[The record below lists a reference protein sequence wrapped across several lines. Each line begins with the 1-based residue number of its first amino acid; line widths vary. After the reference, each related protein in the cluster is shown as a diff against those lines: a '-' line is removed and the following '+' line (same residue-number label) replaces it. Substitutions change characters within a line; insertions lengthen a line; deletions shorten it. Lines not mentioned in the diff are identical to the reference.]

1 LKKRPRPGKLCAVTH
16 SGNRHIESIVRVRA
30 GKGAAVQSKELMWT
44 DVCRQ
49 PACSAGALA
58 RAARISA
65 FVCFTAVAAQLA
77 APLPFTPVPVT
88 MQTLFVVLAGLTL
101 GARDGFYA
109 LLAYL
114 AIGFA
119 GAPVFA
125 GFSFGPA
132 ALLGPT
138 AGYLVSFPAAA
149 LVSGYLFGRL
159 GGSRVAAFFAS
170 LCGMALILASG
181 ASYLSFVLGL
191 PFAQTASLAILPFI
205 AGDLAKAGLAA
216 LLSKRGV

>member
-1 LKKRPRPGKLCAVTH
+1 M
-16 SGNRHIESIVRVRA
+16 VRERI
-30 GKGAAVQSKELMWT
+30 GKGGSVQSKELIWA
-44 DVCRQ
+44 DAACQ

-58 RAARISA
+58 RVARILA
-65 FVCFTAVAAQLA
+65 FVGFTSVAAQLA
-77 APLPFTPVPVT
+77 VPLPFTPVPVT

-114 AIGFA
+114 ALGLA

-125 GFSFGPA
+125 GFSFGPP

-138 AGYLVSFPAAA
+138 GGYLVSFPAAA
-149 LVSGYLFGRL
+149 LVSGYLSGRL
-159 GGSRVAAFFAS
+159 GGGRVAAFFSS

-181 ASYLSFVLGL
+181 ASYLSFVLDL
-191 PFAQTASLAILPFI
+191 PFGQIAPLAILPFV

-216 LLSKRGV
+216 LLSKKGI

>member
-1 LKKRPRPGKLCAVTH
+1 
-16 SGNRHIESIVRVRA
+16 
-30 GKGAAVQSKELMWT
+30 VQSKELMWT
-44 DVCRQ
+44 DLCCE
-49 PACSAGALA
+49 PARLAGALA
-58 RAARISA
+58 RAARILA
-65 FVCFTAVAAQLA
+65 FICFTAVAAQLA
-77 APLPFTPVPVT
+77 VPLPFTPVPVT

-114 AIGFA
+114 AVGLS

-125 GFSFGPA
+125 GFGFGPA
-132 ALLGPT
+132 ALFGPT
-138 AGYLVSFPAAA
+138 GGYLVSFPAAA
-149 LVSGYLFGRL
+149 LVSGYLSEKL

-181 ASYLSFVLGL
+181 AAYLSLVAGL
-191 PFAQTASLAILPFI
+191 PFGQTASLAILPFI
-205 AGDLAKAGLAA
+205 AGDLVKAGLAA

>member
-1 LKKRPRPGKLCAVTH
+1 M
-16 SGNRHIESIVRVRA
+16 
-30 GKGAAVQSKELMWT
+30 QSKELVWT
-44 DVCRQ
+44 DAACQ

-58 RAARISA
+58 RAARILA
-65 FVCFTAVAAQLA
+65 FVGFTSVAAQVA
-77 APLPFTPVPVT
+77 VPLPFTPVPVT
-88 MQTLFVVLAGLTL
+88 MQNLFVVLAGLTL
-101 GARDGFYA
+101 GARDGFRA

-114 AIGFA
+114 ALGLA

-125 GFSFGPA
+125 GFSFGPS

-138 AGYLVSFPAAA
+138 GGYLVSFPAAA
-149 LVSGYLFGRL
+149 LVSGYLSGRFG
-159 GGSRVAAFFAS
+159 GGRVAAFLAA

-191 PFAQTASLAILPFI
+191 PFERTASLAILPFV

-216 LLSKRGV
+216 LLSKRGACS

>member
-1 LKKRPRPGKLCAVTH
+1 MR
-16 SGNRHIESIVRVRA
+16 I
-30 GKGAAVQSKELMWT
+30 GKGAAVQLKELMWT

-49 PACSAGALA
+49 PVRLTGA
-58 RAARISA
+58 RARTAGILA
-65 FVCFTAVAAQLA
+65 FVCFTGVAAQLA
-77 APLPFTPVPVT
+77 VPLPFTPIPVT

-114 AIGFA
+114 ALGLA
-119 GAPVFA
+119 GVPVFA

-132 ALLGPT
+132 ALFGPT
-138 AGYLVSFPAAA
+138 GGYLVSFPAAA
-149 LVSGYLFGRL
+149 LASGYLSGKL
-159 GGSRVAAFFAS
+159 GGGRVAAFLAS

-181 ASYLSFVLGL
+181 AAHLSFVAGL
-191 PFAQTASLAILPFI
+191 SFGQTASLAILPFI
-205 AGDLAKAGLAA
+205 AGDLAKAVIAA

>member
-1 LKKRPRPGKLCAVTH
+1 MQL
-16 SGNRHIESIVRVRA
+16 
-30 GKGAAVQSKELMWT
+30 KELMWT
-44 DVCRQ
+44 DVCCQ

-58 RAARISA
+58 RAARILA

-77 APLPFTPVPVT
+77 VPLPFTPVPVT

-109 LLAYL
+109 LLAYCAL
-114 AIGFA
+114 GLA

-125 GFSFGPA
+125 GFGFGPA

-138 AGYLVSFPAAA
+138 GGYLVSFPAAA
-149 LVSGYLFGRL
+149 LVSGHLFGRL
-159 GGSRVAAFFAS
+159 GGSRLAAFFAS

-181 ASYLSFVLGL
+181 AAYLSFIAGL
-191 PFAQTASLAILPFI
+191 SFARAVPLAILPFI
-205 AGDLAKAGLAA
+205 AGDLAKAFIAA
-216 LLSKRGV
+216 FLSKRGA

>member
-1 LKKRPRPGKLCAVTH
+1 M
-16 SGNRHIESIVRVRA
+16 
-30 GKGAAVQSKELMWT
+30 KGAAVESKELVWT
-44 DVCRQ
+44 DVFCR
-49 PACSAGALA
+49 PACTAGALA
-58 RAARISA
+58 RTARILA
-65 FVCFTAVAAQLA
+65 FVCFTAVSAQLA
-77 APLPFTPVPVT
+77 VPLPFTPVPVT

-114 AIGFA
+114 ALGLA

-138 AGYLVSFPAAA
+138 GGYLVSFPAAA
-149 LVSGYLFGRL
+149 LVSGHLFGRL
-159 GGSRVAAFFAS
+159 GESRVAAFFAS

-181 ASYLSFVLGL
+181 AAYLSFIAGL
-191 PFAQTASLAILPFI
+191 SFARTAPLAILPFV
-205 AGDLAKAGLAA
+205 AGDLAKAFIAA
-216 LLSKRGV
+216 FLSKRGA

>member
-1 LKKRPRPGKLCAVTH
+1 M
-16 SGNRHIESIVRVRA
+16 
-30 GKGAAVQSKELMWT
+30 QSKELMWT
-44 DVCRQ
+44 DVLGQ

-58 RAARISA
+58 RAAKILA

-77 APLPFTPVPVT
+77 VPLPYTPVPVT
-88 MQTLFVVLAGLTL
+88 MQTLFVVLAGVTL

-114 AIGFA
+114 ALGLA

-132 ALLGPT
+132 VLLGPT
-138 AGYLVSFPAAA
+138 GGYLASFPAAA
-149 LVSGYLFGRL
+149 LVSGFLFGRL
-159 GGSRVAAFFAS
+159 GGGRIAAFFAS

-181 ASYLSFVLGL
+181 AAYLSAIAGL
-191 PFAQTASLAILPFI
+191 SFERTIPLAILPFV
-205 AGDLAKAGLAA
+205 AGDFTKAVIAA
-216 LLSKRGV
+216 FLSKRRA

>member
-1 LKKRPRPGKLCAVTH
+1 VEL
-16 SGNRHIESIVRVRA
+16 
-30 GKGAAVQSKELMWT
+30 KELLWT
-44 DVCRQ
+44 DVVCG
-49 PACSAGALA
+49 PACSARAFA
-58 RAARISA
+58 RAARILA

-77 APLPFTPVPVT
+77 VPLPFTPVPVT

-114 AIGFA
+114 ALGLA

-138 AGYLVSFPAAA
+138 GGYLVSFPAAA
-149 LVSGYLFGRL
+149 LLSGCLFGKL

-181 ASYLSFVLGL
+181 ALYLSFIAGMSFERTV
-191 PFAQTASLAILPFI
+191 PLAILPFV
-205 AGDLAKAGLAA
+205 AGDLAKAVIAA
-216 LLSKRGV
+216 FLSKRSL

>member
-1 LKKRPRPGKLCAVTH
+1 VA
-16 SGNRHIESIVRVRA
+16 
-30 GKGAAVQSKELMWT
+30 SKELVWA
-44 DVCRQ
+44 DAFRR

-58 RAARISA
+58 RAAKILA

-77 APLPFTPVPVT
+77 VPLPFTPVPVT

-101 GARDGFYA
+101 GAFDGFYA

-114 AIGFA
+114 ALGLA

-132 ALLGPT
+132 ALFGPT
-138 AGYLVSFPAAA
+138 GGYLVSFPAAA

-159 GGSRVAAFFAS
+159 GGSRFAAFFAS
-170 LCGMALILASG
+170 LCGMALILACG
-181 ASYLSFVLGL
+181 AAYLSTIAGL
-191 PFAQTASLAILPFI
+191 SFERTAPLAILPFL
-205 AGDLAKAGLAA
+205 AGDLAKAVIAA
-216 LLSKRGV
+216 FLSKSRS